1 MNDNKV
7 YIKMNKPFDEIYTK
21 KIDADQL
28 VEYLINNNIID
39 SDTKIWLPFNDFVE
53 GSDNIAYSLGSHGI
67 NFLYGNENDFY
78 EESKTFNNYKII
90 ISNPPFSKRTKLFTR
105 LMELDKPFILLQ
117 PIQAFNNN
125 SFVKMLCEHSND
137 FGFLCPKSRMGF
149 IVNGE
154 EKEKK
159 TAFYSFW
166 LCYKTKIKGW
176 KSMEE

>member
-21 KIDADQL
+21 RIDADQL
-28 VEYLINNNIID
+28 VKYLKDNNIID
-39 SDTKIWLPFNDFVE
+39 NNSLIWLPFNDWQE
-53 GSDNIAYSLGSHGI
+53 SNISKALLDGGYSNQKLTKDDFYSL
-67 NFLYGNENDFY
+67 NESCD
-78 EESKTFNNYKII
+78 II

-105 LMELDKPFILLQ
+105 LIELDKPFILLQ

-125 SFVKMLCEHSND
+125 SFVKMLCKKSND
-137 FGFLCPKSRMGF
+137 FGFLCPKNRMGF
-149 IVNGE
+149 IVNGV
-154 EKEKK
+154 EKDKT

>member
-21 KIDADQL
+21 RIDADQL
-28 VEYLINNNIID
+28 VKYLKDNNIID
-39 SDTKIWLPFNDFVE
+39 NNTLIWLPFNDYQA
-53 GSDNIAYSLGSHGI
+53 SNISKALLDGGYSNQKLTKDDFYSL
-67 NFLYGNENDFY
+67 NESYD
-78 EESKTFNNYKII
+78 II

-125 SFVKMLCEHSND
+125 SFVKMLCKKSND
-137 FGFLCPKSRMGF
+137 FGFLCPKNRMGF
-149 IVNGE
+149 IVNGV
-154 EKEKK
+154 EKDKT

>member
-21 KIDADQL
+21 RIDADQL
-28 VEYLINNNIID
+28 VKYLKDNNIID
-39 SDTKIWLPFNDFVE
+39 NNSLIWLPFNDWQE
-53 GSDNIAYSLGSHGI
+53 SNISKALLDGGYSNQKLTKD
-67 NFLYGNENDFY
+67 DFY
-78 EESKTFNNYKII
+78 KLNESCDII

-105 LMELDKPFILLQ
+105 LKELDKPFILLQ

-125 SFVKMLCEHSND
+125 SFVKMLCKKSND
-137 FGFLCPKSRMGF
+137 FGFLCPKNRMGF
-149 IVNGE
+149 IVNGI
-154 EKEKK
+154 EKDKT

-166 LCYKTKIKGW
+166 LCYKTKIKSW

>member
-21 KIDADQL
+21 RIDADQL
-28 VEYLINNNIID
+28 VKYLKDNNIID
-39 SDTKIWLPFNDFVE
+39 NNSLIWLPFNDWQE
-53 GSDNIAYSLGSHGI
+53 SNISKALLDGGYSNQKLTKDDFYSL
-67 NFLYGNENDFY
+67 NESCD
-78 EESKTFNNYKII
+78 II

-125 SFVKMLCEHSND
+125 SFVKMLCKKSND
-137 FGFLCPKSRMGF
+137 FGFLYPKNRMGF
-149 IVNGE
+149 IVNGV
-154 EKEKK
+154 EKDKT

>member
-21 KIDADQL
+21 RIDADQL
-28 VEYLINNNIID
+28 VKYLKDNNIID
-39 SDTKIWLPFNDFVE
+39 FNTKIWLPFNDWQA
-53 GSDNIAYSLGSHGI
+53 SNISKALLDGGYSNQKLTKDDFYSL
-67 NFLYGNENDFY
+67 NESCD
-78 EESKTFNNYKII
+78 II

-117 PIQAFNNN
+117 PIQAFNNI
-125 SFVKMLCEHSND
+125 SFVKMLCKKSND
-137 FGFLCPKSRMGF
+137 FGFLCPKNRMGF
-149 IVNGE
+149 IVNGV
-154 EKEKK
+154 EKDKT

-176 KSMEE
+176 KSMGE

>member
-28 VEYLINNNIID
+28 VKYLIINNIID
-39 SDTKIWLPFNDFVE
+39 SNTKIWLPFNDYQA
-53 GSDNIAYSLGSHGI
+53 SNISKALLDGGYTNQKLTKDDFYSL
-67 NFLYGNENDFY
+67 NESCD
-78 EESKTFNNYKII
+78 II

-125 SFVKMLCEHSND
+125 SFIKMLCQHSDD
-137 FGFLCPKSRMGF
+137 FGFLCPKNRTGF
-149 IVNGE
+149 IVNGL
-154 EKEKK
+154 EKDKK

-176 KSMEE
+176 KSMEK

>member
-1 MNDNKV
+1 MNNNKV
-7 YIKMNKPFDEIYTK
+7 YINMNNPNDEIYTK
-21 KIDADQL
+21 LNDADQL
-28 VEYLINNNIID
+28 VEYLVNNKIID
-39 SDTKIWLPFNDFVE
+39 FNTKILLPFNDFVP
-53 GSDNIAYSLGSHGI
+53 GSDNITNSLGCHGF
-67 NFLYGNENDFY
+67 NNLYGSKIDFY
-78 EESKTFNNYKII
+78 ELSKTFKNYDII

-125 SFVKMLCEHSND
+125 SFIKMLCEKSDD
-137 FGFLCPKSRMGF
+137 FGFLCPKNRMVF
-149 IVNGE
+149 IVNGV
-154 EKEKK
+154 EKDKT

>member
-21 KIDADQL
+21 LSDAQEL
-28 VEYLINNNIID
+28 VKYLKDNNIID
-39 SDTKIWLPFNDFVE
+39 SNTKIWLPFNDWQA
-53 GSDNIAYSLGSHGI
+53 SNISKALTDNGYI
-67 NFLYGNENDFY
+67 NQKLTKDDFY
-78 EESKTFNNYKII
+78 NLNESCDII

-125 SFVKMLCEHSND
+125 SFVKMLCEKSND

-149 IVNGE
+149 IVNGI
-154 EKEKK
+154 EKDKT

-176 KSMEE
+176 KSMEK